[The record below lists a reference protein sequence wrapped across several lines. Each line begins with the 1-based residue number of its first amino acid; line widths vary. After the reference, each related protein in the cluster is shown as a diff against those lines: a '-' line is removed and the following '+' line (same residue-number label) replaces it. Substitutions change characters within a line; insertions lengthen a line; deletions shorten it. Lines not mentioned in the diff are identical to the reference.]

1 MLKNWK
7 LKLKQFSTLLPTR
20 DLVGWSLV
28 AAFPVFLLIFYP
40 ALFSPFE
47 STVLDLRTQLDQA
60 FFHRQPV
67 SDSVILGID
76 SRTLESVPHKW
87 PWPGS
92 YWAELLKKIDEKYQ
106 PSSMLID
113 IFFQDDVQRPAMIQ
127 ALAEELKRNRKTG
140 LVGIFEESLGVAG
153 TELKVFP
160 PLKALRNEAAF
171 WGISQ
176 QPIDSDGS
184 VRTFVLSDYRIDQK
198 HIALELWRHANPDAK
213 PRFELPHIKK
223 HSAIFRFKARELS
236 APILS
241 LADAIDGSIPV
252 DHLRDKMLLIGP
264 NAPILHDYHKTP
276 VGVLTGPE
284 LVFNAIETVK
294 GGNFQ
299 LLDPN
304 GYRQFFIVLLGMAFA
319 LFCFFDCFERHFVV
333 AIAVGLIYSVVLLLI
348 SFKTTFYP
356 PVASSILAFVWF
368 SGLNLLIYRFIRISE
383 VRNSLHEAEICG
395 NIQKKF
401 FPATG
406 LKNDSGLEI
415 EGFCLPFQFAGG
427 DYYDFIE
434 LPDGR
439 IFFMLADVSGH
450 GISAAMITTA
460 AKSIVSLHLE
470 HPDFSIESLF
480 TDINH
485 AIRRM
490 ADRRIMM
497 SAVAG
502 LVDPETKKV
511 KIFSAGHLPAYLVC
525 RGEAQELQVPGLPL
539 GVSKKPPRIGLLEI
553 DIPQAGQLVFY
564 SDGVIE
570 AVNWQNQMFGFDNFK
585 KLLASLVVSKPGEM
599 IEKVVESLRQHTEER
614 GFQDDL
620 TILVINFSNCKN

>member
-7 LKLKQFSTLLPTR
+7 LKLKQFSTLLPAR
-20 DLVGWSLV
+20 DLVVWSLV

-47 STVLDLRTQLDQA
+47 SAVLDLRARFDQA
-60 FFHRQPV
+60 FLHRQPV
-67 SDSVILGID
+67 SDGVILGID
-76 SRTLESVPHKW
+76 SRTLESAPHKW

-127 ALAEELKRNRKTG
+127 TLAEELKRNRKTG

-198 HIALELWRHANPDAK
+198 HIALELWRHANPGAQ
-213 PRFELPHIKK
+213 PPFELPPIKK
-223 HSAIFRFKARELS
+223 HSAVFRFKARELS

-241 LADAIDGSIPV
+241 LADALDGSIPL
-252 DHLRDKMLLIGP
+252 DHLRNKMLLIGP

-284 LVFNAIETVK
+284 LVFNAVETVK
-294 GGNFQ
+294 SGNFQ

-304 GYRQFFIVLLGMAFA
+304 NFRQFFMIALGMAFA
-319 LFCFFDCFERHFVV
+319 LFCFFDCFERHFAVSIV
-333 AIAVGLIYSVVLLLI
+333 VGLIYSTALLLV

-356 PVASSILAFVWF
+356 PVASSIIAFVWF
-368 SGLNLLIYRFIRISE
+368 SGLNLLIYRFIRIAE

-401 FPATG
+401 FPAAG
-406 LKNDSGLEI
+406 LKNDSGIEI

-439 IFFMLADVSGH
+439 IFFILADVSGH

-460 AKSIVSLHLE
+460 AKSIVSLHVE

-502 LVDPETKKV
+502 LVDTKAGKV
-511 KIFSAGHLPAYLVC
+511 KIFSAGHLPAHLVC
-525 RGEAQELQVPGLPL
+525 QGEVKEFPIPGLPL
-539 GVSKKPPRIGLLEI
+539 GSSKKPPKPRSIEI
-553 DIPQAGQLVFY
+553 DLPQTGQLVFY

-570 AVNWQNQMFGFDNFK
+570 AVNWQNQMFGFENFK
-585 KLLASLVVSKPGEM
+585 KLLASITASKPDQI
-599 IEKVVESLRQHTEER
+599 IEKIVDCLRQHTEER